1 MKKSLLFLT
10 FAAGM
15 AFCANAQDVTYNF
28 FDPADCDAD
37 GWLWLDTQE
46 KIDKYVGEGKKIKL
60 VHAPYEVQDPDFP
73 DDYITPESYAD
84 PNLKG
89 YNQLGEEGGEGSVTG
104 GIYLPAAFYD
114 PDDWWPTRGGGILVS
129 MPDCAVF
136 ELYISQSFP
145 EVITEMYM
153 AKEET
158 DNPADCA
165 YFWDDDYSFMDETM
179 GPVIKD
185 YAGFYLNIQDIQTDY
200 SMGDGEP
207 DIWSLYGEKGEAR
220 TAYIANYSYIEED
233 TDNTC
238 PMYIQGI
245 HIRTYTS
252 VSADTVGE
260 AGVESIAQDSLK
272 VSVKGGVVQLSSP
285 AQIAVYSPS
294 GAKVAG
300 GYGSS
305 LDCSA
310 LKGIYFVKAGNK
322 TVKAVF

>member
-15 AFCANAQDVTYNF
+15 AFCANAQDVTYNY

-46 KIDKYVGEGKKIKL
+46 KIDKYVGEGKKIQL
-60 VHAPYEVQDPDFP
+60 VPAEYEIDDPDFP
-73 DDYITPESYAD
+73 GEYIPVESSAD
-84 PNLKG
+84 PSIKG
-89 YNQLGEEGGEGSVTG
+89 YNTEGVEGGEGSKTG
-104 GIYLPAAFYD
+104 GLILPPTIWGDYW
-114 PDDWWPTRGGGILVS
+114 DDMGGGFIVA

-136 ELYISQSFP
+136 DVYMSQSTPNIYTELDGAISETYDTGDFKFIWYYGYDYFEQEYIPLSENYVATDDLTNP
-145 EVITEMYM
+145 EYTYTYEGSSLEGTE
-153 AKEET
+153 
-158 DNPADCA
+158 
-165 YFWDDDYSFMDETM
+165 
-179 GPVIKD
+179 G
-185 YAGFYLNIQDIQTDY
+185 QDFVYQIA
-200 SMGDGEP
+200 
-207 DIWSLYGEKGEAR
+207 GEKGCGGRSAL
-220 TAYIANYSYIEED
+220 YINYGQDSDLI
-233 TDNTC
+233 
-238 PMYIQGI
+238 I
-245 HIRTYTS
+245 HGLRIRTYTS